1 MRKVGLLAA
10 AVGVLAFGVT
20 GTASAVTATQGIT
33 VKLQHSK
40 AGTKK
45 KPRSVGKFT
54 VTTTTTPAPGTTPN
68 YSTTKAIIHLDK
80 NIAFG
85 AAKFPSCT
93 LAQAQQHSAK
103 CVAAKVGSGSAK
115 ATVASLGLN
124 PTLTVT
130 AYNGPKGK
138 RFWLR
143 VVEPSLQIDSIL
155 PSTLTKDTGKYGTKL
170 SVTIPQVLQQPVPNV
185 YATLTQFVTSIN
197 KTYKG
202 VPYIGLTGCSGGKLH
217 FGGDFT
223 FTDGSVLKA
232 VTTAKCSK

>member
-1 MRKVGLLAA
+1 MISTADGALGEVSSLLQNIKSLVVQAA
-10 AVGVLAFGVT
+10 NSGAE
-20 GTASAVTATQGIT
+20 SSDEI
-33 VKLQHSK
+33 K
-40 AGTKK
+40 A
-45 KPRSVGKFT
+45 
-54 VTTTTTPAPGTTPN
+54 N
-68 YSTTKAIIHLDK
+68 
-80 NIAFG
+80 
-85 AAKFPSCT
+85 
-93 LAQAQQHSAK
+93 Q
-103 CVAAKVGSGSAK
+103 
-115 ATVASLGLN
+115 
-124 PTLTVT
+124 
-130 AYNGPKGK
+130 
-138 RFWLR
+138 
-143 VVEPSLQIDSIL
+143 LQIDSIL